1 MSDQAVPEPAVP
13 PQELLGS
20 STLPTVDRVN
30 TRYLETLMGYNARR
44 AALTIIGQFL
54 KEMATLDFRP
64 VEFSVLSL
72 VHRNPGITSRQLCD
86 VLDILAPNLVAIVNA
101 FDKRGWIRRYPH
113 PHDGRALCLIV
124 TDVGAHIAKEAETRA
139 SLLEANVTPELT
151 PEERKLLIR
160 LLKKI
165 YK

>member
-1 MSDQAVPEPAVP
+1 MSDQTDSESPEPSP
-13 PQELLGS
+13 ERPDS
-20 STLPTVDRVN
+20 HSLPTVERVN

-101 FDKRGWIRRYPH
+101 FEKRGWIRRYSH
-113 PHDGRALCLIV
+113 PHDGRALCLVV

-139 SLLEANVTPELT
+139 SQLEANVTPELT

>member
-1 MSDQAVPEPAVP
+1 MSGHGQPPEKSEAAA
-13 PQELLGS
+13 EAG
-20 STLPTVDRVN
+20 LPIVERVN

-54 KEMATLDFRP
+54 TEMAVLDLRP

-72 VHRNPGITSRQLCD
+72 VYRNPGITSRQLCD
-86 VLDILAPNLVAIVNA
+86 VLDILAPNLVGMVNA
-101 FDKRGWIRRYPH
+101 LEKRGWIRRYTH

-124 TDVGAHIAKEAETRA
+124 TDVGAQMARDGEAKATV
-139 SLLEANVTPELT
+139 LEASVTPALT